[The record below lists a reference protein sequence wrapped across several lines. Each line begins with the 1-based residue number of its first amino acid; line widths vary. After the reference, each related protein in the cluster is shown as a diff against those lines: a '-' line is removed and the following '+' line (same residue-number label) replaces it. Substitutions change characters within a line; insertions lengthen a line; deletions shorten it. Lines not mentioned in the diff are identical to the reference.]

1 MTSCSLRMYTR
12 QPGPAMSTA
21 ATHSS
26 RVRGGTMISL
36 VSGFIPSSSQ
46 AICAPVRH
54 VQWSHLARTT
64 AAHEVVDFVGQPG
77 VGPLLGESLTGA
89 S

>member
-1 MTSCSLRMYTR
+1 MTSCSLCMFIR
-12 QPGPAMSTA
+12 QPGPTISTA

-46 AICAPVRH
+46 AICAPVRY
-54 VQWSHLARTT
+54 VQWSHLLRTT
-64 AAHEVVDFVGQPG
+64 AAYEVVNFVGQPG
-77 VGPLLGESLTGA
+77 VGPLLGESLA
-89 S
+89 SAS